1 MPTLDVYKAD
11 LHSYVVY
18 KNEIEECDTLRFI
31 GKEFNWFY
39 SLSEAYD
46 NVHFE
51 ESGKSHFTIKDY
63 DSTWDQ
69 FDFKYKDSKVK
80 GIFDIAR
87 YYPDNF
93 SAPIILSSTF
103 ILNFEEI
110 IEIAEIKNVSFSV
123 GDFLRFIT
131 YRNNYYFQNVELLK
145 KENNSDT
152 YKVVGEIYVYKYSPL
167 PEETHESANVRI
179 IDYTLLNTSLPL
191 LFSNIFDKNVYLK
204 HLPNSVTD
212 SLLVTTARFIMVTAG
227 FEWQYKYF
235 YQKEIEELEANKFKD
250 LRKCIIDS
258 FQKEIDKNTGKEKG
272 YLKYVQKSFKSY
284 HVPLSSKIQKTF
296 EKFDNELKDF
306 VVNLYEINKVPKKDY
321 NYSNISKR
329 LEKQRN
335 DFAHGNIDKEVNP
348 LLVLDLYTLEWL
360 IYVMVLDHVGMS
372 KENIKKSI
380 NNLFKR
386 NMPL

>member
-1 MPTLDVYKAD
+1 MITGLMNFKENKCLFYLYEDTFKLEIQSIDNQNKDQNFRRIAQFKDNREYDIILEGNIHKSGKNIKFHIKQLNMPTLDVYKAD

-152 YKVVGEIYVYKYSPL
+152 YKVVGRFMS
-167 PEETHESANVRI
+167 T
-179 IDYTLLNTSLPL
+179 
-191 LFSNIFDKNVYLK
+191 NIVLY
-204 HLPNSVTD
+204 
-212 SLLVTTARFIMVTAG
+212 
-227 FEWQYKYF
+227 
-235 YQKEIEELEANKFKD
+235 
-250 LRKCIIDS
+250 RKRHM
-258 FQKEIDKNTGKEKG
+258 KV
-272 YLKYVQKSFKSY
+272 LM
-284 HVPLSSKIQKTF
+284 
-296 EKFDNELKDF
+296 F
-306 VVNLYEINKVPKKDY
+306 V
-321 NYSNISKR
+321 S
-329 LEKQRN
+329 
-335 DFAHGNIDKEVNP
+335 
-348 LLVLDLYTLEWL
+348 
-360 IYVMVLDHVGMS
+360 
-372 KENIKKSI
+372 
-380 NNLFKR
+380 
-386 NMPL
+386 